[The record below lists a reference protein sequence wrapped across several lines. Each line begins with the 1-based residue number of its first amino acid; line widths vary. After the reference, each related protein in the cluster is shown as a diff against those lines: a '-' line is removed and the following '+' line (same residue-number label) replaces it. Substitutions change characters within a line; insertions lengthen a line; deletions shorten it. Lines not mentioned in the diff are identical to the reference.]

1 MHKNWSLKKGG
12 RILRFEDVVLF
23 NRALDNGKTIWKNI
37 RKSAVQPP
45 NISKTVRV
53 SGIFRL
59 FGNAG
64 SELSEQK
71 FRTFLFPPEQ
81 KNRITMQ
88 KDIL

>member
-1 MHKNWSLKKGG
+1 MRTGRRKKAE
-12 RILRFEDVVLF
+12 RILHFKDAALF
-23 NRALDNGKTIWKNI
+23 NRAIDNDKTIWKNI

-81 KNRITMQ
+81 KNRIRMQ